1 MSDKSNRFSKFL
13 PKTRGT
19 RIFVLVLV
27 AVGLVLGFL
36 VSNLVSNVIARNN
49 PFNVPGIDVVDKPTN
64 SPVGSTPGIELPTAT
79 LPPPDL
85 VEMPPNWD
93 GKTRINVLIMGL
105 DIRDQETDAPRT
117 DSMILFTMDPL
128 NDTAGMISIPRD
140 LWVKIPNADY
150 AKINTAYRVGEVK
163 QLPGGGPENAR
174 KAVENLLGVPI
185 QYFAQID
192 FKAFVKFIDD
202 IKGVK
207 LDIKEPIDLDILYT
221 QDVVHVEP
229 GIVTLPGDLALAYVR
244 NRHTAMGDFDRA
256 KRQQEV
262 ILAIR
267 DRIVAFK
274 MFPMLVAT
282 APTLYADISQGIK
295 TNMDLQVLLSFA
307 QKVLQIPRENYVNK
321 VINNEYV
328 TLGQAEAQ
336 DMLRPIP
343 EKIRELRDEVFTGQ
357 SLNRVA
363 DLAQLLQEENA
374 RVIVRNASNTPGFEV
389 KTAEYLASQGL
400 NVIQQGTAPYQATS
414 SITIVGATPHALK
427 TLAKIFNVT
436 YAGQV
441 KFNYTPNSEVD
452 LYIDFGDD
460 WVASNPMP

>member
-1 MSDKSNRFSKFL
+1 MSNKSNRFSKFL

-19 RIFVLVLV
+19 RIFVLVMV
-27 AVGLVLGFL
+27 AIGLVLGFL
-36 VSNLVSNVIARNN
+36 VSNLVSNVIARSN
-49 PFNVPGIDVVDKPTN
+49 PFNVPGIDVVDKPSN
-64 SPVGSTPGIELPTAT
+64 APVGSTPGIELPTAT
-79 LPPPDL
+79 LPPPEL

-128 NDTAGMISIPRD
+128 NNTAGMISIPRD

-185 QYFAQID
+185 QYYAQID

-221 QDVVHVEP
+221 KDVVHLEP
-229 GIVTLPGDLALAYVR
+229 GVVTLPGDLALAYVR

-267 DRIVAFK
+267 DRIVTFQ
-274 MFPMLVAT
+274 MFPMLVAN
-282 APTLYADISQGIK
+282 APTFYADISQGIK

-363 DLAQLLQEENA
+363 DLGQLLQEENA

-427 TLAKIFNVT
+427 TLAKIFNIT

-441 KFNYTPNSEVD
+441 EFNYTPNSEVD

>member
-1 MSDKSNRFSKFL
+1 MSNKSNRFSKFL

-19 RIFVLVLV
+19 RIFVLVMV
-27 AVGLVLGFL
+27 AIGLVLGFL
-36 VSNLVSNVIARNN
+36 VSNLVSNVIARSN
-49 PFNVPGIDVVDKPTN
+49 PFNVPGIDVVDKPSN
-64 SPVGSTPGIELPTAT
+64 APVGSTPGIELPTAT
-79 LPPPDL
+79 LPPPEL

-150 AKINTAYRVGEVK
+150 AKINTAYRVGELK

-185 QYFAQID
+185 QYYAQID

-221 QDVVHVEP
+221 KDVVHLEP
-229 GIVTLPGDLALAYVR
+229 GVVTLPGDLALAYVR

-267 DRIVAFK
+267 DRIVTFQ
-274 MFPMLVAT
+274 MFPMLVAN
-282 APTLYADISQGIK
+282 APTFYADISQGIK

-363 DLAQLLQEENA
+363 DLGQLLQEENA

-427 TLAKIFNVT
+427 TLAKIFNIT

-441 KFNYTPNSEVD
+441 EFNYTPNSEVD

>member
-1 MSDKSNRFSKFL
+1 MSNKSNRFSKFL

-19 RIFVLVLV
+19 RIFVLVMV
-27 AVGLVLGFL
+27 AIGLVLGFL
-36 VSNLVSNVIARNN
+36 VSNLVSNVIARSN
-49 PFNVPGIDVVDKPTN
+49 PFNVPGIDVVDKPSN
-64 SPVGSTPGIELPTAT
+64 APVGSTPGIELPTAT
-79 LPPPDL
+79 LPPPEL

-128 NDTAGMISIPRD
+128 NNTAGMISIPRD

-185 QYFAQID
+185 QYYAQID

-221 QDVVHVEP
+221 KDVVHLEP

-267 DRIVAFK
+267 DRIVTFQ
-274 MFPMLVAT
+274 MFPMLVAN
-282 APTLYADISQGIK
+282 APTFYADISQGIK

-363 DLAQLLQEENA
+363 DLGQLLQEENA

-427 TLAKIFNVT
+427 TLAKIFNIT

-441 KFNYTPNSEVD
+441 EFNYTPNSEVD

>member
-1 MSDKSNRFSKFL
+1 MSKFLSQLSKFL
-13 PKTRGT
+13 PKSRGT
-19 RIFVLVLV
+19 RIIVLALV
-27 AVGLVLGFL
+27 GIGLVLGFL
-36 VSNLVSNVIARNN
+36 VSNLVSNVIARSN
-49 PFNVPGIDVVDKPTN
+49 PFNVPGIDVVDKPTDT
-64 SPVGSTPGIELPTAT
+64 PVGSTPNPELPTPT
-79 LPPPDL
+79 LPAPDL
-85 VEMPPNWD
+85 VELPPSWD

-105 DIRDQETDAPRT
+105 DIRDNETDAPRT

-128 NDTAGMISIPRD
+128 NNTAGMISIPRD

-150 AKINTAYRVGEVK
+150 AKINTAYRVGEQK

-174 KAVENLLGVPI
+174 KAIENLLGVPI
-185 QYFAQID
+185 QYYAQID
-192 FKAFVKFIDD
+192 FNAFVRFIDD
-202 IKGVK
+202 ISGVR

-221 QDVVHVEP
+221 QDVVHLEP
-229 GIVTLPGDLALAYVR
+229 GVVTLPGELALSYVR
-244 NRHTAMGDFDRA
+244 MRHTAMGDFDRA

-267 DRIVAFK
+267 DRIVTFH
-274 MFPMLVAT
+274 MFPMLVSR
-282 APTLYADISQGIK
+282 APQLYADISEGIK

-328 TLGQAEAQ
+328 SLGQAEGQ

-343 EKIRELRDEVFTGQ
+343 AKIRELRDEVFTGQ
-357 SLNRVA
+357 SLDRAV
-363 DLAQLLQEENA
+363 DLALLLQEENA

-389 KTAEYLASQGL
+389 KTAEYLQSQGL
-400 NVIQQGTAPYQATS
+400 NVIQQGTAPYQAYS
-414 SITIVGATPHALK
+414 SVQIIGATPHALK
-427 TLAKIFNVT
+427 KLTTIFNINN
-436 YAGQV
+436 AGQV

-460 WVASNPMP
+460 WVATNPMP

>member
-1 MSDKSNRFSKFL
+1 MSNKSNRFSKFL

-19 RIFVLVLV
+19 RIFVLVMV
-27 AVGLVLGFL
+27 AIGLVLGFL
-36 VSNLVSNVIARNN
+36 VSNLVSNVIARSN
-49 PFNVPGIDVVDKPTN
+49 PFNVPGIDVVDKPAN
-64 SPVGSTPGIELPTAT
+64 APVGSTPGIELPTAT
-79 LPPPDL
+79 LPPPEL

-93 GKTRINVLIMGL
+93 GKTHINVLIMGL

-150 AKINTAYRVGEVK
+150 AKINTAYRVGELK

-185 QYFAQID
+185 QYYAQID

-221 QDVVHVEP
+221 KDVVHLEP
-229 GIVTLPGDLALAYVR
+229 GVVTLPGDLALAYVR

-267 DRIVAFK
+267 DRIVTFQ
-274 MFPMLVAT
+274 MFPMLVAN
-282 APTLYADISQGIK
+282 APTFYADISQGIK

-389 KTAEYLASQGL
+389 KTAEYLATQGL
-400 NVIQQGTAPYQATS
+400 NVIQQSTAPYQATS

-441 KFNYTPNSEVD
+441 RFEYTPNSEVD